1 MDKRNIRKILSAGG
15 TLNLE
20 DKEVLR
26 VTREILEAA
35 KEDIHLKAEW
45 NLYRAA
51 AFYLSVIEDPTE
63 ATKNK
68 LTAADRLSSLMKL
81 DQEQE
86 KQSVDDKLKAV
97 MEKMRK
103 RREGKEC

>member
-1 MDKRNIRKILSAGG
+1 MDKRNIRKILAVGG
-15 TLNLE
+15 TLDLE
-20 DKEVLR
+20 DKGVLKA
-26 VTREILEAA
+26 TREILEAA

-51 AFYLSVIEDPTE
+51 AFYMSVLEDPTE

-68 LTAADRLSSLMKL
+68 LTAADRLSNLMRL

-103 RREGKEC
+103 RREKKEC